1 MAQGEREMSRL
12 MDVVWVMVGLTVF
25 YFFVLLMFSL
35 EV

>member
-1 MAQGEREMSRL
+1 MSRL

>member
-1 MAQGEREMSRL
+1 MQRL
-12 MDVVWVMVGLTVF
+12 IDIVWVVVGMVAF

>member
-1 MAQGEREMSRL
+1 MQRL
-12 MDVVWVMVGLTVF
+12 IDVMWVMVGMVAF

>member
-1 MAQGEREMSRL
+1 MSRL
-12 MDVVWVMVGLTVF
+12 IDVVWVMVGLTVF

>member
-1 MAQGEREMSRL
+1 MQRL
-12 MDVVWVMVGLTVF
+12 IDVVWVMVGLTAF

>member
-1 MAQGEREMSRL
+1 MNRL

-35 EV
+35 EA

>member
-1 MAQGEREMSRL
+1 MSRL
-12 MDVVWVMVGLTVF
+12 MDVVWVMVGLTAF